1 MRDTESH
8 TLKRTLLLVR
18 HGESEGNAGRMFTGH
33 SASPLSPLG
42 QRQAEALADALAP
55 LAPTALYSSDLVR
68 ALSTVAPLA
77 ARTGL
82 AVTSDPRLRERD
94 MGSFVGVRFE
104 VLEAEQPAAWNALR
118 TRDPEFTPPGG
129 ESHRQCGA
137 RVNLAITDILAAH
150 PSGVVVVVSHGVA
163 LHHVLRGLLRAD
175 DTGLVFPSENCAV
188 HRFDWSEPG
197 VMRVSSLNDTR
208 HLDHLRGS

>member
-1 MRDTESH
+1 M
-8 TLKRTLLLVR
+8 KRTLLLVR

-42 QRQAEALADALAP
+42 ERQAEALADALAP
-55 LAPTALYSSDLVR
+55 LNPSVIYSSDLLR
-68 ALSTVAPLA
+68 ALATAAPLS

-82 AVTSDPRLRERD
+82 PVRSDPRLRERD

-104 VLEAEQPAAWNALR
+104 VLEAEQPESWRALK

-137 RVNLAITDILAAH
+137 RVNLAIDDILAAH

-163 LHHVLRGLLRAD
+163 LHHVLRRLLRAD
-175 DTGLVFPSENCAV
+175 DAGLVLATDNCGV
-188 HRFDWSEPG
+188 HRFDWSEPE
-197 VMRVSSLNDTR
+197 VMRVSALNDTR
-208 HLDHLRGS
+208 HLVELRDS

>member
-1 MRDTESH
+1 MTDTEGQP
-8 TLKRTLLLVR
+8 LKRTLLLVR

-42 QRQAEALADALAP
+42 ERQAEAVADALAP

-68 ALSTVAPLA
+68 ALDTIAPLA

-82 AVTSDPRLRERD
+82 AVASDPRLRERD

-104 VLEAEQPAAWNALR
+104 ELEAQQPEAWRALR

-137 RVNLAITDILAAH
+137 RVNLAIDDILAAH
-150 PSGVVVVVSHGVA
+150 ATGVVVVVSHGVA
-163 LHHVLRGLLRAD
+163 LHHVIRRLLRSD
-175 DTGLVFPSENCAV
+175 DAGLVFPSENCAV
-188 HRFDWSEPG
+188 HRFDWSEPT